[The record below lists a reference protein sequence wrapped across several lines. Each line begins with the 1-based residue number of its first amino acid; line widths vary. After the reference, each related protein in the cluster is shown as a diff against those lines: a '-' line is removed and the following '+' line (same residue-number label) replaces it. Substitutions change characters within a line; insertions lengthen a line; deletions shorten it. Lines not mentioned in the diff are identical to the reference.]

1 MGAPYAGQFLTPGR
15 FAGRVAV
22 VTGAAQGIGQK
33 VAELIGAEGGAV
45 VLEREVDEAAQRQ
58 VYALLQILQPRVDDT
73 P

>member
-33 VAELIGAEGGAV
+33 VAERIGAEGGAV
-45 VLEREVDEAAQRQ
+45 VLVD
-58 VYALLQILQPRVDDT
+58 RVVT
-73 P
+73 SA